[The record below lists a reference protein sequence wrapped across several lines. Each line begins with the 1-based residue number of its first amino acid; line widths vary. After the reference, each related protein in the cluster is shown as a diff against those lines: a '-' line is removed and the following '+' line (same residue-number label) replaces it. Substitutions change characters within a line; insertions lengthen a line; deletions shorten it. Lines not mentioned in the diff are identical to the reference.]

1 MNDIIEIGSV
11 AVYEYDLVIVFKDGH
26 QLKGYSL
33 ITGHALSGVVEQP
46 LKVISADKVLEA
58 IEALSREEKK

>member
-33 ITGHALSGVVEQP
+33 ITGHSLCGVVEKP
-46 LKVISADKVLEA
+46 LKVIPADKVLEA
-58 IEALSREEKK
+58 IEALTGEEKE